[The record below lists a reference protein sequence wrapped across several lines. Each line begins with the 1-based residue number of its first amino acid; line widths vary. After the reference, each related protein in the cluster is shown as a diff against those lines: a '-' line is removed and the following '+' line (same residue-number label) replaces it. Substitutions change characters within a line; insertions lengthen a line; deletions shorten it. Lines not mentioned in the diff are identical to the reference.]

1 MMGLYRERVLPHLV
15 DMACGSP
22 GLRAFRERVTEGL
35 SGEVLEIG
43 FGSGLNVPHY
53 PPAVSV
59 VYAVEP
65 ALRAREISADRV
77 AASHADVRHIGLDG
91 SSIPLPDQ
99 TCDSALSTFTLC
111 TIPDVGTALRE
122 VRRVLR
128 PGGTFHFLEH
138 GLAPDRRVALAQR
151 WLEPVQRRVAD
162 GCHLTRDSA
171 GLVRAAGFRLVEVD
185 SRYGIGPSPWSFMT
199 LGVAVVPDE

>member
-1 MMGLYRERVLPHLV
+1 MGFWERQVVPRFINV
-15 DMACGSP
+15 FMGTKGFSK
-22 GLRAFRERVTEGL
+22 LRRRTVGALE
-35 SGEVLEIG
+35 GEVLEVG

-59 VYAVEP
+59 VYAVAP